1 VKTWDYGPPVQ
12 FGTYKGIEGFIIY
25 ENVPTGETAKQYVG
39 LDPNEPFFD
48 DWYEEFIVYEGIWNF
63 YTWDKEGKKYVLVDR
78 VNPDEIKI
86 QWSGISK
93 FR

>member
-39 LDPNEPFFD
+39 LDPDEPFFD

-78 VNPDEIKI
+78 INPDEIKT